1 MNIISIS
8 DLDRVKHSAT
18 SSTVCISMYVTAQFR
33 SRSESYSPIFYDKV
47 EDAILAFIWG
57 IFWKYMTSYL
67 ESSIWPPLH
76 VWDFPQTDEK
86 H

>member
-47 EDAILAFIWG
+47 EDAILAFI
-57 IFWKYMTSYL
+57 
-67 ESSIWPPLH
+67 
-76 VWDFPQTDEK
+76 
-86 H
+86 